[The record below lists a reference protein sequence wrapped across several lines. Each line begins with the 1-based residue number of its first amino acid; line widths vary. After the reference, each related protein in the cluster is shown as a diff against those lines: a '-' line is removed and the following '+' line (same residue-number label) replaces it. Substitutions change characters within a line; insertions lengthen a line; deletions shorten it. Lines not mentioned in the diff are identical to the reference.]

1 MKKDVLLDTVQGLES
16 DSPIDIRQAAKYL
29 NVSVSWMYKL
39 THLKKVGYYKPNG
52 KKIYFRREDLD
63 RFVYQNR
70 IDSQEEVDEAAVA
83 HLSESCNPGRRVA

>member
-39 THLKKVGYYKPNG
+39 N
-52 KKIYFRREDLD
+52 I
-63 RFVYQNR
+63 
-70 IDSQEEVDEAAVA
+70 
-83 HLSESCNPGRRVA
+83 